1 MKVYALVGA
10 SGSGKSHRAGL
21 IANKF
26 RIPII
31 VDDGLLIYDGKI
43 LAGKSAK
50 RESSKMAAIRRA
62 LFYDGEQV
70 KEVKKALKDVDANR
84 ILLLGTSTGMVE
96 RINEKLDLNGID
108 EYLDIEDFAS
118 KDEIKKAMSIRKNE
132 GKHVIPVPTIEVQPE
147 FPGYLLHSLE
157 LFFKRGNETIKH
169 EKSIV
174 RPKFSFYGNLII
186 FNKVLVEIVEY
197 FLNREES
204 IYDFKKLRI
213 DDNDNELIINI
224 CLELQYGVFLPE
236 VVRNIQYQL
245 IKEVEKMTG
254 LTVKKINIEV
264 YSLSVKERYKND

>member
-10 SGSGKSHRAGL
+10 SGTGKSHRAGL

-31 VDDGLLIYDGKI
+31 IDDGLLIYDGKI

-62 LFYDGEQV
+62 LFYDDEQV
-70 KEVKKALKDVDANR
+70 QEVKKALKNIDAEK
-84 ILLLGTSTGMVE
+84 ILLLGTSIGMVE

-108 EYLDIEDFAS
+108 EYLDIADFAS
-118 KDEIKKAMSIRKNE
+118 EEEMKKAKSIRKNE

-157 LFFKRGNETIKH
+157 LFFKKGNETVKH

-174 RPKFSFYGNLII
+174 RPKFSFYGNLVI
-186 FNKVLVEIVEY
+186 FNKVLVEIAEY
-197 FLNREES
+197 YLKREKL
-204 IYDFKKLRI
+204 ICDFKKLRI
-213 DDNDNELIINI
+213 DDRDNDLLINL
-224 CLELQYGVFLPE
+224 CVELQYGISIPE
-236 VVRNIQYQL
+236 AVREIQHKL
-245 IKEVEKMTG
+245 VKEVEKMTG
-254 LTVKKINIEV
+254 LTVKKVNIEV
-264 YSLSVKERYKND
+264 YSLFVKER

>member
-21 IANKF
+21 IANEL
-26 RIPII
+26 RIPVIL
-31 VDDGLLIYDGKI
+31 DDGLLIYDGKI

-50 RESSKMAAIRRA
+50 REDSKMAAIRRA
-62 LFYDGEQV
+62 LFYDDEQV
-70 KEVKKALKDVDANR
+70 KDVKKALEDIDADK
-84 ILLLGTSTGMVE
+84 ILLLGTSIGMVE
-96 RINEKLDLNGID
+96 RINEKLELNGID
-108 EYLDIEDFAS
+108 EYLDIKDFAS
-118 KDEIKKAMSIRKNE
+118 EEEIKKAMSVRKNE

-157 LFFKRGNETIKH
+157 FFFKKGNKTIKQ

-197 FLNREES
+197 FLKREES
-204 IYDFKKLRI
+204 ISDFKKLKI
-213 DDNDNELIINI
+213 DDNDNDLTINI
-224 CLELQYGVFLPE
+224 CLELQYGVLLSE
-236 VVRNIQYQL
+236 VVKNIQHQL
-245 IKEVEKMTG
+245 KKEVEKLTG

-264 YSLSVKERYKND
+264 YSLSVEERYKDD